1 MRSKRAEL
9 LVGCFIVLGVAAF
22 VYLAI
27 QVSGLGFSGKQDT
40 YQVVA
45 RFDDIGGLT
54 DRSKVTIAGVTVGNV
69 ASITYDKKLY
79 MAKVTMNIDSDVDNI
94 PEDSSA
100 AILTSGLL
108 GEKYIGITI
117 GADDKVLKNGSEIF
131 DTQSALVLENLI
143 SQFLFNKT
151 SSSDEKKQ

>member
-9 LVGCFIVLGVAAF
+9 LVGCFIVLGLAAF
-22 VYLAI
+22 VYLAV
-27 QVSGLGFSGKQDT
+27 QVSGLGFASKKDT

-45 RFDDIGGLT
+45 RFDDIGGLS
-54 DRSKVTIAGVTVGNV
+54 DRAKVTIAGVTVGSV
-69 ASITYDKKLY
+69 DSITYDKNLY
-79 MAKVTMNIDSDVDNI
+79 MAKVTMNIESDVHNI
-94 PEDSSA
+94 PDDSSI

-108 GEKYIGITI
+108 GEKYLGISI
-117 GADDKVLKNGSEIF
+117 GADDKMLKNGDEIH

-151 SSSDEKKQ
+151 SGSDK

>member
-9 LVGCFIVLGVAAF
+9 LVGCFIVLGLAAF
-22 VYLAI
+22 VYLAV
-27 QVSGLGFSGKQDT
+27 QVSGLGFSSKKDT

-45 RFDDIGGLT
+45 RFDDIGGLS
-54 DRSKVTIAGVTVGNV
+54 DRAKVTIAGVTVGSV
-69 ASITYDKKLY
+69 DSITYDKNLY
-79 MAKVTMNIDSDVDNI
+79 MAKVTMNIESDVHNI
-94 PEDSSA
+94 PDDSSI

-108 GEKYIGITI
+108 GEKYLGISI
-117 GADDKVLKNGSEIF
+117 GADDKMLKNGDEIH

-151 SSSDEKKQ
+151 SGSDK

>member
-9 LVGCFIVLGVAAF
+9 LVGCFIVLGLAAF
-22 VYLAI
+22 VYLAV
-27 QVSGLGFSGKQDT
+27 QVSGLGFASKKDT

-45 RFDDIGGLT
+45 RFDDIGGLS
-54 DRSKVTIAGVTVGNV
+54 DRAKVTIAGVTVGSV
-69 ASITYDKKLY
+69 DSITYDKNLY
-79 MAKVTMNIDSDVDNI
+79 MAKVTMNIESDVHNI
-94 PEDSSA
+94 PDDSSI

-108 GEKYIGITI
+108 GEKYLGISI
-117 GADDKVLKNGSEIF
+117 GADDKVLKNGDEIH

-151 SSSDEKKQ
+151 SGSDK